1 MVIPTYSKSPAKTGV
16 DYRAIGHSMRAR
28 VDAVVFHR
36 ATEQS
41 IRPRV
46 DAVVS
51 HKAVGQSMLLR
62 ADAVVSHKAVGQSG
76 RLRVDVAVSHGAM
89 DQPSME
95 DKSVK
100 DQSAS
105 SHHPRRGVSNKTSA
119 APDQSV
125 LNHPRLLHQL
135 HQPSSHAGTKESLV
149 IQDH

>member
-1 MVIPTYSKSPAKTGV
+1 MVIPTHSKSPAKTGV

-51 HKAVGQSMLLR
+51 HKAVGQSR
-62 ADAVVSHKAVGQSG
+62 

-100 DQSAS
+100 DQPAS

-135 HQPSSHAGTKESLV
+135 HQPFSHAATKESLV